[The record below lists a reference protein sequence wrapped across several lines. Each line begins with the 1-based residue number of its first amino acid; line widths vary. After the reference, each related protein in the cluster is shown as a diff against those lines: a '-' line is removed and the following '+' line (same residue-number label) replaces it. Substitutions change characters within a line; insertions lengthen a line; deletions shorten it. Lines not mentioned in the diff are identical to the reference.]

1 VITGFRKQT
10 TVGHSERFEYNTL
23 IKKIAVTN
31 GYSILEL
38 VAVIFII
45 AILAGLATP
54 NVLKAIKSSRIDQ
67 AKSILNSAIAECLAQ
82 YRTDNASF
90 GRDPLDEKFLNGLAE
105 GGYKIMGDKNKCGFY
120 MVEPADKD
128 EDYMFSLGF
137 RIFDDGTGLKVEKI
151 AIPAKSRDSEMA
163 CKSWGTCGIPPELQA
178 EWDRLAA
185 LAKSK
190 SECEENYFTWLRKP
204 SSGQFNRWDSAT
216 NTCSMTVWAFDGNP
230 VKDEEAMKA
239 AREAKYGAICT
250 AKFKK
255 NEETRFD
262 GLFQDADCGTSYY
275 CSGKDLGPDKVQY
288 DACKEEQRQTRC
300 TAALGSW
307 KTSGA
312 NGQFSE
318 TGCTAVWKCNGQIYS
333 TEADFASSAC
343 GCTWQDVEVGVRED
357 DSCTMVPRFGTKCG
371 TFGCYPVIDG
381 MERKCT
387 KVLVPKTEKQCIRK

>member
-1 VITGFRKQT
+1 MITGFCNPIAAN
-10 TVGHSERFEYNTL
+10 HSKRVEH
-23 IKKIAVTN
+23 VTRILRN
-31 GYSILEL
+31 VASDGYSILEL

-54 NVLKAIKSSRIDQ
+54 NVLKAIKFSRIDQ
-67 AKSILNSAIAECLAQ
+67 AKSVLNSAIAECLEE
-82 YRTDNASF
+82 YRTDTANF
-90 GRDPLDEKFLNGLAE
+90 GKNPLDEKFLNGVAE
-105 GGYKIMGDKNKCGFY
+105 GGYRIMGDKDKCGFY
-120 MVEPADKD
+120 MIEPTDNN
-128 EDYMFSLGF
+128 EDYMFPIGF

-151 AIPAKSRDSEMA
+151 AIPAKNRESELA

-190 SECEENYFTWLRKP
+190 SDCEEDYFSWLRRP

-216 NTCSMTVWAFDGNP
+216 NTCSLTVWAFDGNP

-239 AREAKYGAICT
+239 AREAKYGAICA

-275 CSGKDLGPDKVQY
+275 CSGKDLGPDKVKY
-288 DACKEEQRQTRC
+288 DACREEQNQTRC
-300 TAALGSW
+300 TAALGNW
-307 KTSGA
+307 KTSGFD
-312 NGQFSE
+312 GQFSE
-318 TGCTAVWKCNGQIYS
+318 PGCTTVWKCKGRIYN
-333 TEADFASSAC
+333 TEADFASSDC

-357 DSCTMVPRFGTKCG
+357 DSCTNVPKFTTKCG
-371 TFGCYPVIDG
+371 TFGCFPVIEG
-381 MERKCT
+381 IERKCT